1 MTASKNRHSIRIS
14 LFYAKADTA
23 LQLHP
28 LLRLTSLLD
37 GNSSV
42 RVYFRASGGLA
53 RLAGAAF
60 AAAAATAACFP
71 HDAGTGEEKRA
82 STNPSRACRA
92 STIDG
97 DDGGTRDKQ
106 SGVGAVGSE
115 EELMHFASML
125 AAVSAAVKGRERLAA
140 HEVWKSGLLG
150 RPCAQA
156 MRIAFDGDKGGAGAV
171 AAAGAAAL
179 LVSRVV
185 DDLSVRTH
193 VAR

>member
-1 MTASKNRHSIRIS
+1 
-14 LFYAKADTA
+14 
-23 LQLHP
+23 
-28 LLRLTSLLD
+28 
-37 GNSSV
+37 
-42 RVYFRASGGLA
+42 
-53 RLAGAAF
+53 
-60 AAAAATAACFP
+60 
-71 HDAGTGEEKRA
+71 
-82 STNPSRACRA
+82 
-92 STIDG
+92 
-97 DDGGTRDKQ
+97 
-106 SGVGAVGSE
+106 
-115 EELMHFASML
+115 MHFASML